1 MKTPSVQR
9 ARRNILVLPLSHF
22 IAVNSTTEVLF
33 TPGGGG
39 IVGMALTTLAGLWLY
54 RWRTAPSK
62 ASRG

>member
-9 ARRNILVLPLSHF
+9 ARRNILVFAIVAVSAGWIGLALNRLS
-22 IAVNSTTEVLF
+22 
-33 TPGGGG
+33 GGG

-62 ASRG
+62 ASRE